1 MLIYPLDP
9 EKLREAKSIEHS
21 LKFLFIKK
29 ELYTQMDL
37 IIARNLT
44 EKYKKIMDWD
54 NQLMLGP
61 IFPTE

>member
-29 ELYTQMDL
+29 EAYTQIDF

-54 NQLMLGP
+54 NQLMSGP